1 MKILN
6 NIWKF
11 ILIILKWIWINIIKE
26 FGIESKQFYKNNT
39 EEFWTTIGIL
49 SLLILTISFWQ
60 VMFTIY
66 TIVISTLIIGCVIVG
81 ILIDVDFN
89 NYRLFKIIWSTLFI
103 LLGISIWLL
112 INCSIIRKIWS

>member
-1 MKILN
+1 
-6 NIWKF
+6 
-11 ILIILKWIWINIIKE
+11 
-26 FGIESKQFYKNNT
+26 
-39 EEFWTTIGIL
+39 
-49 SLLILTISFWQ
+49 
-60 VMFTIY
+60 MFTIY
-66 TIVISTLIIGCVIVG
+66 TVVLSTLIIGFAIVG